1 MGWQLVV
8 LAACLFLL
16 LLAESLGQLFLQ
28 NFICEQFLFIFG
40 CPAVQ
45 LLKTAGGA
53 VGEVGGGDGAAGPA
67 VMGPPKDAIIK
78 HVCLAQYLWNIV
90 FFIFFLSVIAIGAP
104 TRGLYMH
111 RCLSANVVF
120 NMFASNGKTCK
131 LMCQVLCLL

>member
-45 LLKTAGGA
+45 LLKKAGGA
-53 VGEVGGGDGAAGPA
+53 VGEVWGRGA
-67 VMGPPKDAIIK
+67 
-78 HVCLAQYLWNIV
+78 Q
-90 FFIFFLSVIAIGAP
+90 
-104 TRGLYMH
+104 
-111 RCLSANVVF
+111 
-120 NMFASNGKTCK
+120 
-131 LMCQVLCLL
+131 QVLQSWGPQRMPLSNMYV

>member
-53 VGEVGGGDGAAGPA
+53 VGESGGAAGPA
-67 VMGPPKDAIIK
+67 VMGAPKDAIIK

-90 FFIFFLSVIAIGAP
+90 FFFFG
-104 TRGLYMH
+104 T
-111 RCLSANVVF
+111 
-120 NMFASNGKTCK
+120 
-131 LMCQVLCLL
+131 